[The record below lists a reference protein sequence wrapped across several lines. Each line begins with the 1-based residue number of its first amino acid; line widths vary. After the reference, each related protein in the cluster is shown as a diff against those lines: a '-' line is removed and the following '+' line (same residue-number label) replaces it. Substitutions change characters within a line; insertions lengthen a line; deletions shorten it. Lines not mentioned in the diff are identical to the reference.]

1 MGSSYEAIGP
11 AENIALPPEEKK
23 VENNVE
29 QKAEKV
35 ADRKE
40 THSGKCG
47 WSVPA
52 ITLMCIFMPLMIL
65 SFFAAGAGFGKL
77 WKSD

>member
-23 VENNVE
+23 VENNGRNLIVE

-40 THSGKCG
+40 THSDY
-47 WSVPA
+47 S
-52 ITLMCIFMPLMIL
+52 FMFVLISENCSTTSEYL
-65 SFFAAGAGFGKL
+65 TRWEKNE
-77 WKSD
+77 D